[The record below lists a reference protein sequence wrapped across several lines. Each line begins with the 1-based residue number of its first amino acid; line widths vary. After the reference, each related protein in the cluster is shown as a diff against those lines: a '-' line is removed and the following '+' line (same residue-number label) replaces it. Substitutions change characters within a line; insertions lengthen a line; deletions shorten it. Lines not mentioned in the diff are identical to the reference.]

1 MKSKLMTLLA
11 AALTAVSTQATEW
24 VKPEPKL
31 SPVVIGDTLYLYNV
45 GARKFFTEGNKYST
59 QASVGEKGLKV
70 FFSKHMVA
78 PEEGAEEVWDGKT
91 VLFNDSSTTKGAWRL
106 VFIDT
111 QHEAYID
118 RGNQA
123 NYFWHLTEGVEGAI
137 RLSGADLNPTYNS
150 GYLADT
156 YLGLNASIEGNTALS
171 PMLCMTDEQAASY
184 YVDWM
189 AVTQSDYANWLVGC
203 DLVDAAMALYE
214 LILKAQDMG
223 IETSGAMAV
232 YENTSSTIDEVN
244 AATDKLQQEIAAK
257 IEGAVSPDNPQDMTT
272 DYIINA
278 SYDNNNATGWKGST
292 PGFDM
297 TNDTRN
303 AEFYNTNFNIYQ
315 ELTGLP
321 NGVYQL
327 SVQGYYRAGTSGDA
341 YNAWQEGA
349 ETNLHAHVYAITG
362 KDTMT
367 LSLPSI
373 CKDALPNKIGVGA
386 EAEVASGM
394 NVPDNMM
401 AAAAYFA
408 QDCYNDNSIIFC
420 IEDGTL
426 TFGIRKDTK
435 INRDW
440 TIFDSWKLIYYG
452 TGVESFKHWVSYIM
466 SQAPD
471 YASMDDLRCEQA
483 LLDAYYAVM
492 EKLEEVS
499 TKEAAEALLKEY
511 EAAHLVLKQS
521 IAAYNALYVAIEE
534 GLSITEEY
542 PGEGAYDLGD
552 CLMEI
557 DEVAL
562 SNGNITTSEV
572 QTLTTRIYE
581 LIDLAKKT
589 AITEGSDCTSL
600 IVNANFDNRLNGW
613 AYNEALGSPAA
624 GGLAANPNVECFN
637 ANFDFYQ
644 DITGVPNGVYL
655 LSAQAF
661 YRSGDNATA
670 WAERETAEVMTSI
683 YINTME
689 AKIPN
694 VMSTPAD
701 NKSNYPNGYMN
712 ADGTYTPNSM
722 NDASGA
728 FTNGLYECSVYGV
741 VTDGTMRIG
750 IHQLNGSANNRWS
763 IWDNF
768 RLTYVGYNAEILP
781 EVLTPR
787 IAEAKELTT
796 VPMQAE
802 VREALLA
809 AINLAENAQDG
820 NSMFEAL
827 IAIAEALGQAHSSA
841 TLYANLSDAYTK
853 LCEAIELYSE
863 TAMTSALDNAVQ
875 LVGEVEDAL
884 DNGTCT
890 ADGIAEML
898 NRIDAAIVSLKLT
911 DAEASDEH
919 PIDYT
924 HLIVNP
930 NYDYDN
936 NDGWSG
942 TSAGHQ
948 SYTNAE
954 FYNTN
959 YDMYQVINGL
969 PEGTYK
975 VAMKGYYRAGDHNAA
990 YTAYTS
996 EDSTAH
1002 LHAYVYAESGN
1013 KFVSSPVQSICAGL
1027 GEEPLNGGT
1036 GESVVGDFYYIPNS
1050 MQAASVYFENGR
1062 YSQENAVIIRV
1073 TDGTLKFGLVK
1084 AETIQYDWTLFD
1096 SWTLTYY
1103 GRESTQEESGNPS
1116 TVDEVA
1122 AEVVSVTYHTV
1133 NGLEVE
1139 APHKGMYIMRT
1150 VLGDGTV
1157 IVRKIFNR

>member
-91 VLFNDSSTTKGAWRL
+91 VLFNDSSATKGAWRL

-123 NYFWHLTEGVEGAI
+123 NYFWHLTEGAEGAI

-150 GYLADT
+150 SFLADT

-171 PMLCMTDEQAASY
+171 PMLCMTDEQASSY
-184 YVDWM
+184 YVDWV
-189 AVTQSDYANWLVGC
+189 AVTLPDYEAWLGDC
-203 DLVDAAMALYE
+203 DLVDAANALYE

-223 IETSGAMAV
+223 IDTSSAMAV
-232 YENTSSTIDEVN
+232 YENTNSSRVEVDAAID
-244 AATDKLQQEIAAK
+244 ALQHQIAAV
-257 IEGAVSPDNPQDMTT
+257 IEGAVSPDNPKDMTS
-272 DYIINA
+272 DFILNA
-278 SYDNNNATGWKGST
+278 SFDNNDATGWKGST
-292 PGFDM
+292 PGLDM

-315 ELTGLP
+315 QLAGLP

-327 SVQGYYRAGTSGDA
+327 SVQGYYRAGGSGDA
-341 YNAWQEGA
+341 YNAWLEGE
-349 ETNLHAHVYAITG
+349 ETNLHAMMYVITG

-367 LSLPSI
+367 VPLPSI
-373 CKDALPNKIGVGA
+373 CKDAQSSKLGVGV
-386 EAEVASGM
+386 EAEVAPGM
-394 NVPDNMM
+394 YVPDNML
-401 AAAAYFA
+401 AAATYFA
-408 QDCYNDNSIIFC
+408 KDCYADNSLLFC

-426 TFGIRKDTK
+426 TFGLRKDTK

-440 TIFDSWKLIYYG
+440 TIFDSWKLTYYG
-452 TGVESFKHWVSYIM
+452 SGAESFKHWASFVM

-471 YASMDDLRCEQA
+471 YASMDELHCEQA

-492 EKLEEVS
+492 EKVDGVS
-499 TKEAAEALLKEY
+499 TKEDALALIE
-511 EAAHLVLKQS
+511 EFDAAHAALKYS
-521 IAAYNALYVAIEE
+521 IEAYSSLSLAIEE
-534 GLSITEEY
+534 GLSAVEEY
-542 PGEGAYDLGD
+542 PGEGAYELSDYIMG
-552 CLMEI
+552 I
-557 DEVAL
+557 DDAAL
-562 SNGNITTSEV
+562 FNGELATSEA
-572 QTLTTRIYE
+572 LTITARIYE

-613 AYNEALGSPAA
+613 AYNEALGTPAA

-683 YINTME
+683 YLNAME

-694 VMSTPAD
+694 VMSAPAD
-701 NKSNYPNGYMN
+701 NKGNYPNAYMN
-712 ADGTYTPNSM
+712 VDGTYTPNSM

-809 AINLAENAQDG
+809 AINLAENVQDG

-827 IAIAEALGQAHSSA
+827 ITLADALSQAYASA
-841 TLYANLSDAYTK
+841 ALYAGLSDAYGK

-863 TAMTSALDNAVQ
+863 TAMPTALDNAVL

-898 NRIDAAIVSLKLT
+898 NRIDVAIVSLKLT

-975 VAMKGYYRAGDHNAA
+975 VAVKGYYRAGDHNAA

-1036 GESVVGDFYYIPNS
+1036 GESVVGDVYYIPNS

-1116 TVDEVA
+1116 TIDEVA